1 MDCHLETTE
10 EPYSRLIGLRV
21 FKCPLGHRSY
31 GYRVSVSVIECRR
44 SVAGDTWHFA
54 RTCSQWPNDNFVSVG
69 YLPPK
74 AIVCNECF
82 PKAVDDSL
90 PNSLQRARDQSAS
103 NIPIT
108 RPAINRA
115 AIRAPQPN
123 HKPNTSTEGNRP
135 ALIKRHAP
143 LSTALCMVICAM
155 C

>member
-21 FKCPLGHRSY
+21 FKCSLGHRSY

-90 PNSLQRARDQSAS
+90 PNSLQRARDQLDPGGVPPSTNLLAD
-103 NIPIT
+103 T
-108 RPAINRA
+108 L
-115 AIRAPQPN
+115 
-123 HKPNTSTEGNRP
+123 KPVDGVSDFRQ
-135 ALIKRHAP
+135 KKDF
-143 LSTALCMVICAM
+143 
-155 C
+155 